1 MISRVLVAMDDSEMA
16 ERALEFAFEAHP
28 DSEITVLSVVGVPSW
43 FMGEAVGLSL
53 SEDLPE
59 AAEEHAQRVLDRA
72 REIAAE
78 HDRGIDTAVALG
90 SPSRAIVER
99 AEGFDV
105 VVVGSH
111 GRDLSS
117 RLLIG
122 NTAETVVR
130 RSPVPVT
137 VVR

>member
-1 MISRVLVAMDDSEMA
+1 MIARVLVAMDDSEMA
-16 ERALEFAFEAHP
+16 ERALEFAIEAHP
-28 DSEITVLSVVGVPSW
+28 DAEITVLSVVGVPSW

-53 SEDLPE
+53 SASVPE
-59 AAEEHAQRVLDRA
+59 AAAEHAKPILDRA
-72 REIAAE
+72 REIAAK

-90 SPSRAIVER
+90 TPSRAVVER

-105 VVVGSH
+105 VVIGSH
-111 GRDLSS
+111 GRTLSS

-122 NTAETVVR
+122 NTAETIAR

>member
-1 MISRVLVAMDDSEMA
+1 MLARVLVAMDGSRMA
-16 ERALEFAFEAHP
+16 ERALEFAVEAHP
-28 DSEITVLSVVGVPSW
+28 DAEITVLSVVGVPSW

-53 SEDLPE
+53 SESVPE
-59 AAEEHAQRVLDRA
+59 AAAEHAKPILDRA
-72 REIAAE
+72 REITAE

-90 SPSRAIVER
+90 PPSRAIVER
-99 AEGFDV
+99 AGDFDAV
-105 VVVGSH
+105 VIGSH

-122 NTAETVVR
+122 NTAELVVR